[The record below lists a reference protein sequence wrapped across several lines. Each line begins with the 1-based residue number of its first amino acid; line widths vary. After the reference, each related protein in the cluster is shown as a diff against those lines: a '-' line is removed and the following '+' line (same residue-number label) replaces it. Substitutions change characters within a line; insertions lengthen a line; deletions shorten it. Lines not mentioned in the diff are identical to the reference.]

1 MTQKAVDC
9 VVNEPSKSKADIRI
23 SGSVGY
29 SIIFKNCKHL
39 NFHGAR
45 ILGCIV
51 NEFSESKKVD
61 K

>member
-1 MTQKAVDC
+1 MNCVFDEHYKA
-9 VVNEPSKSKADIRI
+9 KADIGI
-23 SGSVGY
+23 AGGDEY
-29 SIIFKNCKHL
+29 GIIFKNCKHL